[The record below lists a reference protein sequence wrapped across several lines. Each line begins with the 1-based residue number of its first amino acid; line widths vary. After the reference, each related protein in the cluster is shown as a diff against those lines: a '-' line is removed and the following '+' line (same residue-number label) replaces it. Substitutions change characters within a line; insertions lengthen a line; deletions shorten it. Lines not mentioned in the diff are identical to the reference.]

1 MAGSVVGG
9 VVRSLSV
16 HIADVINTI
25 NPVQMPVSSKL
36 FPQLH

>member
-16 HIADVINTI
+16 HIADVINI
-25 NPVQMPVSSKL
+25 VSIQYKCL
-36 FPQLH
+36 